1 MYDTIIIG
9 GGPAGLTAGIYAGR
23 RSLKT
28 LLVSRDIGGQ
38 AAKTFDIENYP
49 GSDKVTG
56 PELTQKFLAQ
66 AKKFG
71 TEIKYEEVKKITPEN
86 DAFIVNTSSGDH
98 QAKTIILASGK
109 QPRELQVPGEE
120 EFKGRGISY
129 CATCDA
135 PFFKN
140 KTVAVIGGGNS
151 ALDAALLA
159 SKICQKVFLIHRKSD
174 FTAENIL
181 VEKVKK
187 SEKIELILSVNI
199 KQFEGKEKLEQV
211 VLDNG
216 KTIKIDG
223 AIIEIG
229 YIVDRSLFENLVET
243 TESGQIVIDNKQ
255 ATSATGIFAAGDLTT
270 TPFKQIVISAAEGA
284 KAALSAYDYI
294 QKQSGKRGIVA
305 DWH

>member
-1 MYDTIIIG
+1 M
-9 GGPAGLTAGIYAGR
+9 TAGIYAGR

>member
-1 MYDTIIIG
+1 M
-9 GGPAGLTAGIYAGR
+9 TAGIYAGR

-28 LLVSRDIGGQ
+28 LLISRDIGGQ

-49 GSDKVTG
+49 GSEKTSG
-56 PELTQKFLAQ
+56 PDLTQKFLAQ

-71 TEIKYEEVKKITPEN
+71 TEVKYEDVKKIAPKN
-86 DAFIVNTSSGDH
+86 DTFIVNTSLGDY
-98 QAKTIILASGK
+98 QSKTIILASGK
-109 QPRELQVPGEE
+109 QPRELQVLGEE
-120 EFKGRGISY
+120 EFKGRGVSY

-140 KTVAVIGGGNS
+140 KVVAIIGGGNS
-151 ALDAALLA
+151 ALDAALLCA
-159 SKICQKVFLIHRKSD
+159 NICKNVYLIHRKND
-174 FTAENIL
+174 FTAENVLI
-181 VEKVKK
+181 EKVK
-187 SEKIELILSVNI
+187 SNQKIELILSANI
-199 KQFEGKEKLEQV
+199 KRFEGKERLEQV
-211 VLDNG
+211 VLDND
-216 KTIKIDG
+216 KIIEIDG

-243 TESGQIVIDNKQ
+243 AENGQVIIDEKQ
-255 ATSATGIFAAGDLTT
+255 ATSVSGIFAAGDLTT

-294 QKQSGKRGIVA
+294 QKKSGKRGIVA